1 MVTASKKTAVKK
13 APAKTAPAKKA
24 PAKKA
29 ATKKA
34 PATSAA
40 ARKSSAAPAAA
51 RQIRVRMYNVG
62 FGDAFLVLIPDGR
75 KEQRIL
81 FDCGSIEASA
91 AGGAMK
97 GIVKKIIA
105 DVTDADG
112 VARIDVVVATHR
124 HKDHVSGFADAAWS
138 SVEVKEVW
146 LPWTEHPT
154 DPDARR
160 IRELQSRLAMGLHAS
175 LAAAPAVAAPGQ
187 QQQLSVSRD
196 IVANAL
202 MLSND
207 AAMKTLHS
215 GFAGGPLRRF
225 LPTKKDDSRLLETS
239 ELDGVK
245 VHVLGPSR
253 DPDVI
258 RDMEPPKGE
267 SYLRLRAVS
276 GPTAGAQPAPF
287 ASEFVLASSAGAW
300 VFTQSDQAD
309 IGSAGDMSELAVAVA
324 LDTAVNGTSLML
336 MLEVAGT
343 FLLFPGDAQ
352 WGTWMAVLE
361 DPEWRDLLQRV
372 SFYKIGHHGSHNAT
386 PRAFVRDLMP
396 MHCCTMASTLTRAI
410 WPQIPR
416 PQLLTGLLQKKAS
429 IARSDQP
436 SQAGRSFKVSG
447 GVIEARVDF

>member
-1 MVTASKKTAVKK
+1 MVTASKKT
-13 APAKTAPAKKA
+13 PAKKA
-24 PAKKA
+24 PSRKAAAKKTPVA
-29 ATKKA
+29 
-34 PATSAA
+34 SAA
-40 ARKSSAAPAAA
+40 AKKSSATPAAA

-62 FGDAFLVLIPDGR
+62 FGDAFLVLIPNGR

-81 FDCGSIEASA
+81 FDCGSIASST
-91 AGGAMK
+91 AGGPMK
-97 GIVKKIIA
+97 GIVKQIID

-124 HKDHVSGFADAAWS
+124 HKDHVSGFADAAWA

-160 IRELQSRLAMGLHAS
+160 IRELQSRLALGLDAS
-175 LAAAPAVAAPGQ
+175 LTAAPAAAAPAQ

-215 GFAGGPLRRF
+215 GFSGGPLRRF
-225 LPTKKDDSRLLETS
+225 LPTKKRDSRLLETS
-239 ELDGVK
+239 ELAGVK
-245 VHVLGPSR
+245 AHVLGPSR
-253 DPDVI
+253 DPEVI

-267 SYLRLRAVS
+267 SYLRLRGMSAS
-276 GPTAGAQPAPF
+276 PAGVRPAPF
-287 ASEFVLASSAGAW
+287 ASEFVLTASAGAW
-300 VFTQSDQAD
+300 VFPQGDEAD

-324 LDTAVNGTSLML
+324 LDKAVNGTSLML
-336 MLEVAGT
+336 LLEVAGT

-386 PRAFVRDLMP
+386 PPTFVRDLMP

-410 WPQIPR
+410 WPNIPR
-416 PQLLTGLLQKKAS
+416 SQLLTGLLQKGAT

-436 SQAGRSFKVSG
+436 TQAGRSFKVG
-447 GVIEARVDF
+447 KGVIEARVNL